1 MYFEVLN
8 LLLTVME
15 LIIHKIFFILFSSFL
30 LEIMSGFISVA
41 YARTVHE
48 KFNYFYY
55 FDNLLPLLIKL
66 TSHDTARSSQE
77 CLPTTLYFE
86 VCLQPFHM
94 VSMCLWYLHTGFYT
108 SPPQQYARS
117 LTPASQTNRLYFG

>member
-48 KFNYFYY
+48 KFAQLFCL
-55 FDNLLPLLIKL
+55 FDNLL
-66 TSHDTARSSQE
+66 
-77 CLPTTLYFE
+77 
-86 VCLQPFHM
+86 
-94 VSMCLWYLHTGFYT
+94 
-108 SPPQQYARS
+108 
-117 LTPASQTNRLYFG
+117 